1 VARREARPSIP
12 RSLTLQQAA
21 DRLGV
26 HYMTA
31 YRYVRTGRLPAFKV
45 GVQWRVNADDLAS
58 VKSGRRGAGGLS
70 RRWTVD
76 QVADRLVAGDEPGVW
91 ALVEAALA
99 SGAEPV
105 GIHVDLLAPA
115 LRSIGDRWALGELS
129 VADEHRA
136 SVVAQRIVG
145 RLGPMFG
152 RRGRRRGTLV
162 LGAPPGDLHSLPS
175 AMVADELRA
184 ARFEVVDLGANTPVA
199 SFAGAARV
207 AVRLVAVLVGAT
219 VPAEQAIVEVIGAI
233 RGVAPGVPVFV
244 GGAAVAGEEAAL
256 ALGADGWSGLDARQ
270 AVAAVE
276 RLPGRRPATR
286 SRPRSSGR
294 A

>member
-1 VARREARPSIP
+1 VARREARPSIS

-45 GVQWRVNADDLAS
+45 GVQWRVNADDLAP
-58 VKSGRRGAGGLS
+58 VKSGRRGVGGGP
-70 RRWTVD
+70 RRWAVD

-91 ALVEAALA
+91 ALVEATLA
-99 SGAEPV
+99 SGAEPAD
-105 GIHVDLLAPA
+105 IHLDLLSPA
-115 LRSIGDRWALGELS
+115 LRSIGGRWESGELS

-145 RLGPMFG
+145 RLGPMFA
-152 RRGRRRGTLV
+152 RRGRRRGTVV
-162 LGAPPGDLHSLPS
+162 LGAPPGELHSLPG

-184 ARFEVVDLGANTPVA
+184 ARFEVVDLGANTPA
-199 SFAGAARV
+199 ESFADAARA
-207 AVRLVAVLVGAT
+207 AVRLVAVIVGAT
-219 VPAEQAIVEVIGAI
+219 VPADKPIAEVIAAV
-233 RGVAPGVPVFV
+233 RGVVAGVPVLV
-244 GGAAVAGEEAAL
+244 GGAAVADEQAAL
-256 ALGADGWSGLDARQ
+256 ALGADGWSGLDAGH

-276 RLPGRRPATR
+276 RVLERRPANR
-286 SRPRSSGR
+286 SRPRSSGMP
-294 A
+294 

>member
-1 VARREARPSIP
+1 MAGQREAKHSIA

-45 GVQWRVNADDLAS
+45 GVQWRVNEDDLAP
-58 VKSGRRGAGGLS
+58 VKSGRRGAGSRS

-99 SGAEPV
+99 SGAEPA

-115 LRSIGDRWALGELS
+115 LRSIGDHWASGELS

-136 SVVAQRIVG
+136 SVVAQRIVS
-145 RLGPMFG
+145 RLGPMFA
-152 RRGRRRGTLV
+152 RRGRRRGTVV

-184 ARFEVVDLGANTPVA
+184 ARFEVVDLGANTPA
-199 SFAGAARV
+199 ESFAGAARD
-207 AVRLVAVLVGAT
+207 AVRLVAVLVGAS
-219 VPAEQAIVEVIGAI
+219 VPDKAIADVIGAV
-233 RGVAPGVPVFV
+233 RGVAPGVPVLV
-244 GGAAVAGEEAAL
+244 GGAAVAGEEAAV
-256 ALGADGWSGLDARQ
+256 ALGADGWSGLDARH
-270 AVAAVE
+270 AVAVVE
-276 RLPGRRPATR
+276 RLVERRPATR
-286 SRPRSSGR
+286 SRPLSGWQP
-294 A
+294 

>member
-1 VARREARPSIP
+1 MAGQREAKHSIA
-12 RSLTLQQAA
+12 RFLTLQQAA
-21 DRLGV
+21 DWLGV

-45 GVQWRVNADDLAS
+45 GVQWRVNEDDLAP
-58 VKSGRRGAGGLS
+58 VKSGRRGAGSRS

-99 SGAEPV
+99 SGAEPA

-115 LRSIGDRWALGELS
+115 LRSIGDHWASGELS

-136 SVVAQRIVG
+136 SVVAQRIVS
-145 RLGPMFG
+145 RLGPMFA
-152 RRGRRRGTLV
+152 RRGRRRGTVV

-184 ARFEVVDLGANTPVA
+184 ARFEVVDLGANTPA
-199 SFAGAARV
+199 ESFAGAARV
-207 AVRLVAVLVGAT
+207 AVRLVAVLVGAS
-219 VPAEQAIVEVIGAI
+219 VPDKAIADVIGAV
-233 RGVAPGVPVFV
+233 RGVAPGVPVLV
-244 GGAAVAGEEAAL
+244 GGAAVVGEEAAV
-256 ALGADGWSGLDARQ
+256 ALGADGWSGLDARH
-270 AVAAVE
+270 AVAVVE
-276 RLPGRRPATR
+276 RLVERRPATR
-286 SRPRSSGR
+286 SRPLSGWQP
-294 A
+294 

>member
-1 VARREARPSIP
+1 MAGQQEAKPSIA

-45 GVQWRVNADDLAS
+45 GVQWRVNADDLAP
-58 VKSGRRGAGGLS
+58 VKSGRRGAGSRS

-99 SGAEPV
+99 SGAEPA

-115 LRSIGDRWALGELS
+115 LRSIGVRWASGELS

-136 SVVAQRIVG
+136 SVVAQRIVS
-145 RLGPMFG
+145 RLGPMFA
-152 RRGRRRGTLV
+152 RRGRRRGTVV

-184 ARFEVVDLGANTPVA
+184 ARFEVVDLGANTPA
-199 SFAGAARV
+199 ESFVGAGA
-207 AVRLVAVLVGAT
+207 G
-219 VPAEQAIVEVIGAI
+219 
-233 RGVAPGVPVFV
+233 RGAPGC
-244 GGAAVAGEEAAL
+244 
-256 ALGADGWSGLDARQ
+256 
-270 AVAAVE
+270 
-276 RLPGRRPATR
+276 
-286 SRPRSSGR
+286 RPRRCFR
-294 A
+294 AR

>member
-1 VARREARPSIP
+1 
-12 RSLTLQQAA
+12 LTLQQAA

-45 GVQWRVNADDLAS
+45 GVQWRVNADDLAP
-58 VKSGRRGAGGLS
+58 VKSGRRGVGGRS
-70 RRWTVD
+70 RRWAVD

-91 ALVEAALA
+91 ALVEATLA
-99 SGAEPV
+99 SGAEPA
-105 GIHVDLLAPA
+105 GIHVDLLSPA
-115 LRSIGDRWALGELS
+115 LRSIGDRWESGELS

-145 RLGPMFG
+145 RLGPMFA
-152 RRGRRRGTLV
+152 RRGRRRGTVV
-162 LGAPPGDLHSLPS
+162 LGAPPGELHSLPS

-184 ARFEVVDLGANTPVA
+184 ARFDVVDLGSNTPVE
-199 SFAGAARV
+199 SFAGAARA

-219 VPAEQAIVEVIGAI
+219 VPAEEEIIEVIAAM
-233 RGVAPGVPVFV
+233 RGVAAGVPVLV
-244 GGAAVAGEEAAL
+244 GGAALVSEEAAL

-276 RLPGRRPATR
+276 RLLERRATTR
-286 SRPRSSGR
+286 SRPRSSGMP
-294 A
+294 